1 MNARDLEAEHDYI
14 QTLFPIPETS
24 MIVGRSA
31 PIIDGEVF
39 NAFRSRPELQAR
51 LKDAFNRIL
60 WFYGLVLEKDFKE
73 NHVVS

>member
-1 MNARDLEAEHDYI
+1 MNARDLEDEHDYI

-31 PIIDGEVF
+31 PIIDEEVF
-39 NAFRSRPELQAR
+39 KAFRSRPELQSR

-60 WFYGLVLEKDFKE
+60 WFYGLVLEKDIE
-73 NHVVS
+73 GDHVVS